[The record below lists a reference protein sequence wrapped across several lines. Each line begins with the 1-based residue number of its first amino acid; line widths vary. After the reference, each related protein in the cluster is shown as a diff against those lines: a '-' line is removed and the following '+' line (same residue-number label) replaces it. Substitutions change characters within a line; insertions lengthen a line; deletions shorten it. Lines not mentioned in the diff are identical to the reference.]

1 MVALGAFMTCIAIGA
16 MFSLAVFL
24 RPIIES
30 TGWSNTAVSTAM
42 TLNFLAMGAA
52 GFGWG
57 ALSDRIGPR
66 PVVLAGAVLLGL
78 GLFLAS
84 RAQSALEFQ
93 VAFGLLVG
101 TAVGSFFAPMIA
113 AVMGW
118 ITEHRG
124 LAVSLVSV
132 GVGVAPMT
140 MSPFAA
146 WLITQMDWRSAQLII
161 AALVFVT
168 LVPAALFVRRPP
180 AAAAAAEQGAAAGPQ
195 MSLRDAFF
203 SAPFMVLALTFFAC
217 CAAHAGPIFHTVTY
231 AMTCGLAPLAAVTV
245 YSVEGL
251 AGLGGR
257 LALGVLADRLGVK
270 RVLIAGLLIQA
281 VAAGMFIFASRL
293 GEFYAV
299 AAVFGFAYGGVMPLY
314 AVLAREYFGQR
325 ILGAVFGAAAMVS
338 SLGMALGPAIGG
350 WIYDSFGRYTWMY
363 LFSAAIGL
371 AAAAIAFAFPPL
383 PKAAS
388 AFAPAPAYKGNCHG
402 LCRWI
407 LIAGAEEKP
416 GGVPKNGDPRGQ
428 GMARARRARL
438 QGVHR
443 RRREEGQ
450 VDLVPA
456 GGEV

>member
-1 MVALGAFMTCIAIGA
+1 

-24 RPIIES
+24 RPITEA
-30 TGWSNTAVSTAM
+30 TGWSHTAVSSAM

-66 PVVLAGAVLLGL
+66 SVVLTGAVLLGL

-84 RAQSALEFQ
+84 HAQSPLQFQ
-93 VAFGLLVG
+93 LAFGLLVG
-101 TAVGSFFAPMIA
+101 IAVGSFFSPMIA

-118 ITEHRG
+118 ISEHRG

-146 WLITQMDWRSAQLII
+146 WLITQMDWR
-161 AALVFVT
+161 AALLVLTGLVWVT

-180 AAAAAAEQGAAAGPQ
+180 AAPAAEQGAAAGPQ
-195 MSLRDAFF
+195 MSLRDAFV
-203 SAPFMVLALTFFAC
+203 SAPFIVLALTFFAC

-257 LALGVLADRLGVK
+257 LALGVAADRLGVK

-281 VAAGMFIFASRL
+281 FAAAAFIFASRL

-299 AAVFGFAYGGVMPLY
+299 AATFGFAYGGVMPLY

-338 SLGMALGPAIGG
+338 SLGMALGPALGG
-350 WIYDSFGRYTWMY
+350 WIFDTFGQYTWMY
-363 LFSAAIGL
+363 IGSAAIGL
-371 AAAAIAFAFPPL
+371 GAVAIALAFPPF
-383 PKAAS
+383 PTKS
-388 AFAPAPAYKGNCHG
+388 
-402 LCRWI
+402 
-407 LIAGAEEKP
+407 
-416 GGVPKNGDPRGQ
+416 VPLK
-428 GMARARRARL
+428 L
-438 QGVHR
+438 K
-443 RRREEGQ
+443 
-450 VDLVPA
+450 
-456 GGEV
+456 EVAT

>member
-1 MVALGAFMTCIAIGA
+1 MSERRYGWVMVALGAFMTCIAIGA

-24 RPIIES
+24 RPITEA
-30 TGWSNTAVSTAM
+30 TGWSHTAVSSAM

-66 PVVLAGAVLLGL
+66 SVVLAGAVLLGL

-93 VAFGLLVG
+93 LAFGLLVG
-101 TAVGSFFAPMIA
+101 VAVGSFFTPMIA

-118 ITEHRG
+118 ISGHRG

-146 WLITQMDWRSAQLII
+146 WLITQMDWRSAQLVL
-161 AALVFVT
+161 AVLVWVT

-180 AAAAAAEQGAAAGPQ
+180 AAQPSFESAGAAPGGEPSVGKA
-195 MSLRDAFF
+195 LR
-203 SAPFMVLALTFFAC
+203 SAPFIVLALTFFAC

-257 LALGVLADRLGVK
+257 LVLGVAADRLGVK
-270 RVLIAGLLIQA
+270 RVLIAGLLVQA
-281 VAAGMFIFASRL
+281 LAAGMFVFASRL

-299 AAVFGFAYGGVMPLY
+299 AATFGFAYGGVMPLY

-338 SLGMALGPAIGG
+338 SLGMALGPALGG
-350 WIYDSFGRYTWMY
+350 WIFDSFGRYTWMY
-363 LFSAAIGL
+363 VGSAAIGL
-371 AAAAIAFAFPPL
+371 GAVAIALAFPPF
-383 PKAAS
+383 PKSIPLKFKEAA
-388 AFAPAPAYKGNCHG
+388 
-402 LCRWI
+402 L
-407 LIAGAEEKP
+407 
-416 GGVPKNGDPRGQ
+416 
-428 GMARARRARL
+428 
-438 QGVHR
+438 
-443 RRREEGQ
+443 
-450 VDLVPA
+450 
-456 GGEV
+456 

>member
-1 MVALGAFMTCIAIGA
+1 MVALGALMTCIAVGA

-24 RPIIES
+24 RPITEA
-30 TGWSNTAVSTAM
+30 TGWSTTAVSSAM

-66 PVVLAGAVLLGL
+66 SVVLAGAVLLGL

-84 RAQSALEFQ
+84 RAQTALQFQ
-93 VAFGLLVG
+93 LAFGLLVG
-101 TAVGSFFAPMIA
+101 IAVGSFFTPMIA

-146 WLITQMDWRSAQLII
+146 WLITQMDWR
-161 AALVFVT
+161 AAHVVLAVLVWAT
-168 LVPAALFVRRPP
+168 LVPAALLVRRPP
-180 AAAAAAEQGAAAGPQ
+180 MAPAAEQGPAEGPQ
-195 MSLRDAFF
+195 TSLRDAFV
-203 SAPFMVLALTFFAC
+203 SAPFIVLAVTFFAC
-217 CAAHAGPIFHTVTY
+217 CAAHAGPIFHTISY
-231 AMTCGLAPLAAVTV
+231 AVTCGLAPLAAVTI

-270 RVLIAGLLIQA
+270 RVLIAGLLVQA
-281 VAAGMFIFASRL
+281 AAAGAFIFASRL

-299 AAVFGFAYGGVMPLY
+299 AATFGFAYGGVMPLY

-338 SLGMALGPAIGG
+338 SLGMALGPALGG
-350 WIYDSFGRYTWMY
+350 WIFDTFGRYTWMY
-363 LFSAAIGL
+363 VGSAALGL
-371 AAAAIAFAFPPL
+371 GAVAIALAFPPF
-383 PKAAS
+383 PKAARAVS
-388 AFAPAPAYKGNCHG
+388 PAVA
-402 LCRWI
+402 
-407 LIAGAEEKP
+407 
-416 GGVPKNGDPRGQ
+416 
-428 GMARARRARL
+428 
-438 QGVHR
+438 
-443 RRREEGQ
+443 
-450 VDLVPA
+450 
-456 GGEV
+456 

>member
-1 MVALGAFMTCIAIGA
+1 MVALGAFMTCIAVGA

-24 RPIIES
+24 RPITEA
-30 TGWSNTAVSTAM
+30 TGWSHTAVSSAM

-66 PVVLAGAVLLGL
+66 SVVLAGAVLLGL

-84 RAQSALEFQ
+84 RAQSVLGFQ
-93 VAFGLLVG
+93 LGFGLLVG
-101 TAVGSFFAPMIA
+101 IAVGSFFSPMIA

-118 ITEHRG
+118 ISEHRG

-146 WLITQMDWRSAQLII
+146 WLITQTDWRSAQLII
-161 AALVFVT
+161 AVLVWAT

-180 AAAAAAEQGAAAGPQ
+180 QPAMTDSSGKTVLQEES
-195 MSLRDAFF
+195 MSLRKAFF
-203 SAPFMVLALTFFAC
+203 SAPFVVLALTFFAC

-231 AMTCGLAPLAAVTV
+231 AMTCGLAPLAAVSI

-270 RVLIAGLLIQA
+270 RVLIAGLAIQA
-281 VAAGMFIFASRL
+281 VAAFAFIFASRL

-299 AAVFGFAYGGVMPLY
+299 AATFGFAYGGVMPLY

-338 SLGMALGPAIGG
+338 SLGMALGPALGG
-350 WIYDSFGRYTWMY
+350 WIFDTFGRYTWMY
-363 LFSAAIGL
+363 IGSAAIGL
-371 AAAAIAFAFPPL
+371 GAVAIALAFPPF
-383 PKAAS
+383 PRTARGYSPAA
-388 AFAPAPAYKGNCHG
+388 A
-402 LCRWI
+402 
-407 LIAGAEEKP
+407 
-416 GGVPKNGDPRGQ
+416 
-428 GMARARRARL
+428 
-438 QGVHR
+438 
-443 RRREEGQ
+443 
-450 VDLVPA
+450 
-456 GGEV
+456 

>member
-1 MVALGAFMTCIAIGA
+1 MSERRYGWVMVALGAFMTCIAVGA

-24 RPIIES
+24 QPITQA
-30 TGWSNTAVSTAM
+30 TGWSHTAVSAAM

-66 PVVLAGAVLLGL
+66 PVVLAGAILLGL

-84 RAQSALEFQ
+84 RAQSPLAFQ
-93 VAFGLLVG
+93 LSFGLLVG
-101 TAVGSFFAPMIA
+101 IAVGSFFSPMIA

-140 MSPFAA
+140 MSPLSA
-146 WLITQMDWRSAQLII
+146 WLVTQMDWRQAQVVI
-161 AALVFVT
+161 AVLVWAT

-180 AAAAAAEQGAAAGPQ
+180 LVQGPSGQGAAEGSG
-195 MSLRDAFF
+195 MKLKDAFL
-203 SAPFMVLALTFFAC
+203 SAPFIVLALTFFAC

-231 AMTCGLAPLAAVTV
+231 AMTCGIAPIAAVTV

-257 LALGVLADRLGVK
+257 LALGVAADKLGVK
-270 RVLIAGLLIQA
+270 RVLIAGLVIQA
-281 VAAGMFIFASRL
+281 LAAFAFISASRL
-293 GEFYAV
+293 GEFYAI

-338 SLGMALGPAIGG
+338 SLGMAAGPAIGG
-350 WIYDSFGRYTWMY
+350 WIFDTFGRYTWMY
-363 LFSAAIGL
+363 IYSGAIGL
-371 AAAAIAFAFPPL
+371 GAVAIAFAFPPF
-383 PKAAS
+383 PRAART
-388 AFAPAPAYKGNCHG
+388 P
-402 LCRWI
+402 
-407 LIAGAEEKP
+407 
-416 GGVPKNGDPRGQ
+416 
-428 GMARARRARL
+428 
-438 QGVHR
+438 
-443 RRREEGQ
+443 
-450 VDLVPA
+450 VPA
-456 GGEV
+456 AA

>member
-1 MVALGAFMTCIAIGA
+1 MNPRYGWVMVALGAFMTCVAIGA

-24 RPIIES
+24 QPITES
-30 TGWSNTAVSTAM
+30 TGWSHTAVSGAM

-66 PVVLAGAVLLGL
+66 IVVLAGAVLLGL

-84 RAQSALEFQ
+84 RAQTVLQFQ
-93 VAFGLLVG
+93 LAFGLMVG
-101 TAVGSFFAPMIA
+101 IAVGSFFTPMIA

-118 ITEHRG
+118 VTEHRG

-146 WLITQMDWRSAQLII
+146 WLITQMDWRGAQMVI
-161 AALVFVT
+161 AVLVWAT

-180 AAAAAAEQGAAAGPQ
+180 AQPAAAEHGAAEAAP
-195 MSLRDAFF
+195 MKLRDAFV
-203 SAPFMVLALTFFAC
+203 SAPFIVLALTFFAC

-231 AMTCGLAPLAAVTV
+231 AMTCGLAPLAAVTI

-299 AAVFGFAYGGVMPLY
+299 AATFGFAYGGVMPLY

-325 ILGAVFGAAAMVS
+325 MLGAVFGAAAMVS
-338 SLGMALGPAIGG
+338 SLGMALGPALGG
-350 WIYDSFGRYTWMY
+350 WIYDTFGRYTWMY
-363 LFSAAIGL
+363 LGSAAIGL
-371 AAAAIAFAFPPL
+371 GAVAIAFAFPPFRRHTGVQL
-383 PKAAS
+383 
-388 AFAPAPAYKGNCHG
+388 APA
-402 LCRWI
+402 
-407 LIAGAEEKP
+407 GA
-416 GGVPKNGDPRGQ
+416 
-428 GMARARRARL
+428 
-438 QGVHR
+438 
-443 RRREEGQ
+443 
-450 VDLVPA
+450 
-456 GGEV
+456 

>member
-1 MVALGAFMTCIAIGA
+1 MVNVKEPRYGWVMVALGAFMTCIAIGA

-24 RPIIES
+24 RPITEA
-30 TGWSNTAVSTAM
+30 TGWSHTAVSGAM
-42 TLNFLAMGAA
+42 TINFLAMGAA

-66 PVVLAGAVLLGL
+66 SVVLAGAVILGL

-84 RAQSALEFQ
+84 RAQTVLQFQ
-93 VAFGLLVG
+93 LAFGLLVG
-101 TAVGSFFAPMIA
+101 VAVGSFFSPMIA

-118 ITEHRG
+118 ITGHRG

-146 WLITQMDWRSAQLII
+146 WLITQMDWRAAQVVL
-161 AALVFVT
+161 AVVVWAT

-180 AAAAAAEQGAAAGPQ
+180 AVPAGSHEVATEGPK
-195 MSLRDAFF
+195 MTLSDAFV
-203 SAPFMVLALTFFAC
+203 SAPFIVLALTFFAC

-231 AMTCGLAPLAAVTV
+231 AMTCGLAPIAAVTI

-281 VAAGMFIFASRL
+281 FAAFMFIYASRL

-299 AAVFGFAYGGVMPLY
+299 AATFGFAYGGVMPLY

-338 SLGMALGPAIGG
+338 SLGMALGPALGG
-350 WIYDSFGRYTWMY
+350 WIFDTFGRYTWMY
-363 LFSAAIGL
+363 VGSAAIGL
-371 AAAAIAFAFPPL
+371 GAVAMALAFPPF
-383 PKAAS
+383 PRAAG
-388 AFAPAPAYKGNCHG
+388 AVAPAA
-402 LCRWI
+402 
-407 LIAGAEEKP
+407 A
-416 GGVPKNGDPRGQ
+416 
-428 GMARARRARL
+428 
-438 QGVHR
+438 
-443 RRREEGQ
+443 
-450 VDLVPA
+450 
-456 GGEV
+456 

>member
-1 MVALGAFMTCIAIGA
+1 MKDQRYGWVMVGLGAFMTCIAIGA

-24 RPIIES
+24 QPITQS
-30 TGWSNTAVSTAM
+30 TGWSHTAVSAAM

-84 RAQSALEFQ
+84 RAQNALQFQ
-93 VAFGLLVG
+93 LAFGLLVG
-101 TAVGSFFAPMIA
+101 VAVGSFFSPMIA

-118 ITEHRG
+118 ISEHRG

-140 MSPFAA
+140 MSPLAA
-146 WLITQMDWRSAQLII
+146 WLITQMDWRGAQVVL
-161 AALVFVT
+161 AVVVWAT

-180 AAAAAAEQGAAAGPQ
+180 AVPMSGGQGAAEGSQ
-195 MSLRDAFF
+195 LSLRDAFV
-203 SAPFMVLALTFFAC
+203 SAPFIVLALTFFAC

-231 AMTCGLAPLAAVTV
+231 AQTCGLAPLAAVTI

-257 LALGVLADRLGVK
+257 LGLGLAADRFGVK
-270 RVLIAGLLIQA
+270 RVLIAGLAIQA
-281 VAAGMFIFASRL
+281 LAAFAFISASRL

-299 AAVFGFAYGGVMPLY
+299 AATFGFAYGGVMPLY

-338 SLGMALGPAIGG
+338 SLGMAAGPAVGG
-350 WIYDSFGRYTWMY
+350 WIFDTFGRYTWMY
-363 LFSAAIGL
+363 VYSGAIGL
-371 AAAAIAFAFPPL
+371 GAVAIALAFPPF
-383 PKAAS
+383 PKAVRAS
-388 AFAPAPAYKGNCHG
+388 PAA
-402 LCRWI
+402 
-407 LIAGAEEKP
+407 A
-416 GGVPKNGDPRGQ
+416 
-428 GMARARRARL
+428 
-438 QGVHR
+438 
-443 RRREEGQ
+443 
-450 VDLVPA
+450 
-456 GGEV
+456 

>member
-1 MVALGAFMTCIAIGA
+1 MNNEPRYGWVMVALGAFMTCIAIGA

-24 RPIIES
+24 RPITES
-30 TGWSNTAVSTAM
+30 TGWSTTAVSSAM

-66 PVVLAGAVLLGL
+66 IVVLAGALLLGL

-93 VAFGLLVG
+93 LAFGLLVG
-101 TAVGSFFAPMIA
+101 VAVGSFFSPMIA

-118 ITEHRG
+118 ITGHRG

-140 MSPFAA
+140 LSPFAA
-146 WLITQMDWRSAQLII
+146 WLITQMDWRAAQQLI
-161 AALVFVT
+161 AVLVWST

-180 AAAAAAEQGAAAGPQ
+180 QPPMSEGNGEGANAERP
-195 MSLRDAFF
+195 MKLRDAFV
-203 SAPFMVLALTFFAC
+203 SLPFIVLALTFFAC

-231 AMTCGLAPLAAVTV
+231 AMTCGLAPLAAVSI

-281 VAAGMFIFASRL
+281 LAAFAFIFASRL
-293 GEFYAV
+293 GEFYGV
-299 AAVFGFAYGGVMPLY
+299 AATFGFAYGGVMPLY

-338 SLGMALGPAIGG
+338 SLGMALGPALGG
-350 WIYDSFGRYTWMY
+350 WIFDTFGRYTWMY
-363 LFSAAIGL
+363 AGSAAIGL
-371 AAAAIAFAFPPL
+371 GAVAIALAFPPF
-383 PKAAS
+383 PS
-388 AFAPAPAYKGNCHG
+388 
-402 LCRWI
+402 
-407 LIAGAEEKP
+407 
-416 GGVPKNGDPRGQ
+416 
-428 GMARARRARL
+428 RRAI
-438 QGVHR
+438 
-443 RRREEGQ
+443 EE
-450 VDLVPA
+450 VEYA
-456 GGEV
+456 H

>member
-1 MVALGAFMTCIAIGA
+1 MSARANHVGEPSYGWVMVALGAFMTCIAIGA

-24 RPIIES
+24 RPITEA
-30 TGWSNTAVSTAM
+30 TGWSHTAVSSAM

-66 PVVLAGAVLLGL
+66 SVVLAGAVLLGL

-84 RAQSALEFQ
+84 RAQSALQFQ
-93 VAFGLLVG
+93 LAFGLLVG
-101 TAVGSFFAPMIA
+101 IAVGSFFSPMIA

-118 ITEHRG
+118 ITGHRG

-146 WLITQMDWRSAQLII
+146 WLITQMDWR
-161 AALVFVT
+161 AALLILAGLAWAT
-168 LVPAALFVRRPP
+168 LVPAAVLVRRPP
-180 AAAAAAEQGAAAGPQ
+180 AAPAAAEQGAAGGPQ
-195 MSLRDAFF
+195 MSLRDAFV
-203 SAPFMVLALTFFAC
+203 SAPFIVLALTFFAC

-257 LALGVLADRLGVK
+257 LALGVAADRLGVK

-281 VAAGMFIFASRL
+281 FAAGAFIFASRL

-299 AAVFGFAYGGVMPLY
+299 AAMFGFAYGGVMPLY

-325 ILGAVFGAAAMVS
+325 ILGGVFGAAAMVS
-338 SLGMALGPAIGG
+338 SLGMALGPALGG
-350 WIYDSFGRYTWMY
+350 WIFDTFGRYTWMY
-363 LFSAAIGL
+363 VGSAAIGL
-371 AAAAIAFAFPPL
+371 GAVAIALAFPPVL
-383 PKAAS
+383 PKS
-388 AFAPAPAYKGNCHG
+388 
-402 LCRWI
+402 
-407 LIAGAEEKP
+407 
-416 GGVPKNGDPRGQ
+416 VPLK
-428 GMARARRARL
+428 L
-438 QGVHR
+438 K
-443 RRREEGQ
+443 
-450 VDLVPA
+450 
-456 GGEV
+456 EVET

>member
-1 MVALGAFMTCIAIGA
+1 MKEPRYGWVMVALGALMTCIAVGA

-24 RPIIES
+24 RPITEA
-30 TGWSNTAVSTAM
+30 TGWSTTAVSSAM

-57 ALSDRIGPR
+57 ALSDRVGPR

-84 RAQSALEFQ
+84 HAQTTLQFQ
-93 VAFGLLVG
+93 LAFGLLVG
-101 TAVGSFFAPMIA
+101 IAVGSFFSPMIA

-118 ITEHRG
+118 ISEHRG

-146 WLITQMDWRSAQLII
+146 WLRTQMDWRAAQLVI
-161 AALVFVT
+161 AALVWAT

-180 AAAAAAEQGAAAGPQ
+180 AAVAAEPGAVEGPQ
-195 MSLRDAFF
+195 PSLRDAFF
-203 SAPFMVLALTFFAC
+203 SAPFIVLALTFFAC
-217 CAAHAGPIFHTVTY
+217 CAAHAGPIFHTVSY
-231 AMTCGLAPLAAVTV
+231 AMTCGLAPLAAVTI

-251 AGLGGR
+251 AGL
-257 LALGVLADRLGVK
+257 A
-270 RVLIAGLLIQA
+270 IQA
-281 VAAGMFIFASRL
+281 IAAFGFVFASRL

-299 AAVFGFAYGGVMPLY
+299 AATFGFAYGGVMPLY

-350 WIYDSFGRYTWMY
+350 WIFDTFGRYTWMY
-363 LFSAAIGL
+363 VGSAAFGL
-371 AAAAIAFAFPPL
+371 GAVAIALAFPPF
-383 PKAAS
+383 PKAARAVS
-388 AFAPAPAYKGNCHG
+388 PAA
-402 LCRWI
+402 
-407 LIAGAEEKP
+407 A
-416 GGVPKNGDPRGQ
+416 
-428 GMARARRARL
+428 
-438 QGVHR
+438 
-443 RRREEGQ
+443 
-450 VDLVPA
+450 
-456 GGEV
+456 

>member
-1 MVALGAFMTCIAIGA
+1 
-16 MFSLAVFL
+16 
-24 RPIIES
+24 
-30 TGWSNTAVSTAM
+30 
-42 TLNFLAMGAA
+42 MGAA

-78 GLFLAS
+78 GLSLAS
-84 RAQSALEFQ
+84 RAQTALEFQ
-93 VAFGLLVG
+93 LAFGLLVG
-101 TAVGSFFAPMIA
+101 IAVGSFFTPMIA

-118 ITEHRG
+118 ITGNRG

-146 WLITQMDWRSAQLII
+146 WLITQMDWRAAQLVL
-161 AALVFVT
+161 AVLVWAT

-180 AAAAAAEQGAAAGPQ
+180 AAQPGDESEIPKTQLG
-195 MSLRDAFF
+195 LRDAFV
-203 SAPFMVLALTFFAC
+203 SAPFIVLALTFFAC

-281 VAAGMFIFASRL
+281 VAAAAFIFASRL
-293 GEFYAV
+293 GEFYLV
-299 AAVFGFAYGGVMPLY
+299 AATFGFAYGGVMPLY

-338 SLGMALGPAIGG
+338 SLGMALGPALGG
-350 WIYDSFGRYTWMY
+350 WIFDSFGRYTWMY
-363 LFSAAIGL
+363 LGSAAIGL
-371 AAAAIAFAFPPL
+371 GAVAIALAFPPF
-383 PKAAS
+383 PRRSYEPGSRFQEIPAAS
-388 AFAPAPAYKGNCHG
+388 
-402 LCRWI
+402 R
-407 LIAGAEEKP
+407 
-416 GGVPKNGDPRGQ
+416 
-428 GMARARRARL
+428 
-438 QGVHR
+438 
-443 RRREEGQ
+443 
-450 VDLVPA
+450 
-456 GGEV
+456 

>member
-1 MVALGAFMTCIAIGA
+1 MKDPRYGWVMVGIGAFMTCIAIGA

-24 RPIIES
+24 QPITQS
-30 TGWSNTAVSTAM
+30 TGWSHTAVSAAM

-84 RAQSALEFQ
+84 RAQNALQFQ
-93 VAFGLLVG
+93 LAFGLLVG
-101 TAVGSFFAPMIA
+101 VAVGSFFSPMIA

-118 ITEHRG
+118 ISAHRG

-146 WLITQMDWRSAQLII
+146 WLITQMDWRAAQVVL
-161 AALVFVT
+161 AVVVWAT

-180 AAAAAAEQGAAAGPQ
+180 QSEITGGGGE
-195 MSLRDAFF
+195 SVTREKSLKLRDAFV
-203 SAPFMVLALTFFAC
+203 SAPFIVLALTFFAC

-231 AMTCGLAPLAAVTV
+231 AQTCGLAPLAAVTI

-257 LALGVLADRLGVK
+257 LGLGLAADRFGVK
-270 RVLIAGLLIQA
+270 RVLIAGLAIQA
-281 VAAGMFIFASRL
+281 LAAFAFISASRL

-299 AAVFGFAYGGVMPLY
+299 AATFGFAYGGVMPLY

-338 SLGMALGPAIGG
+338 SLGMAAGPAVGG
-350 WIYDSFGRYTWMY
+350 WIFDTFGRYTWMY
-363 LFSAAIGL
+363 VYSGAIGL
-371 AAAAIAFAFPPL
+371 GAVAIALAFPPF
-383 PKAAS
+383 PKAGGAS
-388 AFAPAPAYKGNCHG
+388 PAA
-402 LCRWI
+402 
-407 LIAGAEEKP
+407 A
-416 GGVPKNGDPRGQ
+416 
-428 GMARARRARL
+428 
-438 QGVHR
+438 
-443 RRREEGQ
+443 
-450 VDLVPA
+450 
-456 GGEV
+456 

>member
-1 MVALGAFMTCIAIGA
+1 MKEPRYGWVMVALGAFMTCVAIGA

-24 RPIIES
+24 RPITES
-30 TGWSNTAVSTAM
+30 TGWSHTAVSAAM
-42 TLNFLAMGAA
+42 TIGFLAMGAA

-66 PVVLAGAVLLGL
+66 FVVLSGAVLLGL

-84 RAQSALEFQ
+84 RAQSPLQFQ
-93 VAFGLLVG
+93 LAFGLLVG
-101 TAVGSFFAPMIA
+101 IAIGSFFSPMIA

-118 ITEHRG
+118 MTEHRG
-124 LAVSLVSV
+124 LAVALVSV

-146 WLITQMDWRSAQLII
+146 WLITQMDWRSAQVVL
-161 AALVFVT
+161 AVLVWAT

-180 AAAAAAEQGAAAGPQ
+180 AAEQGAAQSGIDAGPP
-195 MSLRDAFF
+195 MKLRDAFV
-203 SAPFMVLALTFFAC
+203 SAPFLVLAFTFFAC

-231 AMTCGLAPLAAVTV
+231 AMTCGLAPLAAVTI

-281 VAAGMFIFASRL
+281 VAAGMFVFASRL

-299 AAVFGFAYGGVMPLY
+299 AATFGFAYGGVMPLY

-338 SLGMALGPAIGG
+338 SLGMALGPALGG
-350 WIYDSFGRYTWMY
+350 WIYDTFGRYTLMY
-363 LFSAAIGL
+363 AGSAAVGL
-371 AAAAIAFAFPPL
+371 GAVAIALAFPP
-383 PKAAS
+383 
-388 AFAPAPAYKGNCHG
+388 F
-402 LCRWI
+402 
-407 LIAGAEEKP
+407 
-416 GGVPKNGDPRGQ
+416 PRES
-428 GMARARRARL
+428 L
-438 QGVHR
+438 K
-443 RRREEGQ
+443 
-450 VDLVPA
+450 LK
-456 GGEV
+456 EVAT

>member
-1 MVALGAFMTCIAIGA
+1 MSERRYGWVMVALGAFMTCIAVGA
-16 MFSLAVFL
+16 MFSLAVYL
-24 RPIIES
+24 QPITQA
-30 TGWSNTAVSTAM
+30 TGWSTTAVSAAM

-84 RAQSALEFQ
+84 RAQTPLQFQ
-93 VAFGLLVG
+93 LAFGLLVG
-101 TAVGSFFAPMIA
+101 IAVGSFFSPMIA

-118 ITEHRG
+118 ISEHRG

-146 WLITQMDWRSAQLII
+146 WLITQMDWRAAQMVI
-161 AALVFVT
+161 AVLVWAT

-180 AAAAAAEQGAAAGPQ
+180 PIEMTGKSDAAIAQEKS
-195 MSLRDAFF
+195 MTLRDAFV
-203 SAPFMVLALTFFAC
+203 SAPFIVLALTFFAC

-231 AMTCGLAPLAAVTV
+231 AMTCGIAPLAAVTV

-257 LALGVLADRLGVK
+257 LALGVAADRLGVK
-270 RVLIAGLLIQA
+270 RVLIAGLVIQA
-281 VAAGMFIFASRL
+281 LAAFAFISASRL

-299 AAVFGFAYGGVMPLY
+299 AAIFGFAYGGVMPLY

-350 WIYDSFGRYTWMY
+350 WVFDTFGQYTWMY
-363 LFSAAIGL
+363 IYSGTIGL
-371 AAAAIAFAFPPL
+371 GAVAIALAFPPF
-383 PKAAS
+383 PKAAR
-388 AFAPAPAYKGNCHG
+388 AVAPAA
-402 LCRWI
+402 
-407 LIAGAEEKP
+407 A
-416 GGVPKNGDPRGQ
+416 
-428 GMARARRARL
+428 
-438 QGVHR
+438 
-443 RRREEGQ
+443 
-450 VDLVPA
+450 
-456 GGEV
+456 